1 MIDIP
6 APSLAGDMLG
16 VINEREISIYL
27 PPSYFTSDKRYPV
40 VYFLPGYLCTAMGLT
55 FPNDVDR
62 LIEDGA
68 IQEMIIVSASGKN
81 ELGGSFYVN
90 SPVTGN
96 WEDFI
101 AQDVVGYVDANY
113 RTVPE
118 AGSRAISGFSMG
130 GYGALNLA
138 VKHPDLFS
146 SVYAMSPV
154 LSTPDGIVDGTF
166 PDDETKMRYLERMD
180 SLVGMHKQDAV
191 EAIDAMFP
199 ADTALPLAY
208 GAAFSPDPDGAP
220 PYAYL
225 PYVLMGGKPVKDE
238 AAWQDWQKGAGGLAA
253 QVEQYKDNWLKLEG
267 IAVNYGTLDE
277 LKYIPPGS
285 EYFAQ
290 QLQAAGIPVDLTS
303 YVGSHEGDLR
313 LRIRK
318 GLLPYLSAR
327 LGE

>member
-101 AQDVVGYVDANY
+101 VEDVVGYVDANY

-138 VKHPDLFS
+138 MKHPDLFS
-146 SVYAMSPV
+146 VGLCHEPGAV
-154 LSTPDGIVDGTF
+154 HA
-166 PDDETKMRYLERMD
+166 RWD
-180 SLVGMHKQDAV
+180 SGWH
-191 EAIDAMFP
+191 I
-199 ADTALPLAY
+199 
-208 GAAFSPDPDGAP
+208 S
-220 PYAYL
+220 
-225 PYVLMGGKPVKDE
+225 
-238 AAWQDWQKGAGGLAA
+238 
-253 QVEQYKDNWLKLEG
+253 
-267 IAVNYGTLDE
+267 
-277 LKYIPPGS
+277 
-285 EYFAQ
+285 
-290 QLQAAGIPVDLTS
+290 
-303 YVGSHEGDLR
+303 R
-313 LRIRK
+313 
-318 GLLPYLSAR
+318 
-327 LGE
+327 